1 MIESIPTPCTDWAHR
16 LAARH
21 QDDLSPA
28 DHTALKHHLASCQA
42 CAKVHA
48 AYHAMEV
55 GICSLPVIKPLPIL
69 SYQPS
74 QPVRKAVVAKVGL
87 PLQLLVTMGLA
98 PLCSLFSR
106 ISWSRFFQK
115 LQTWILIALTR
126 FPRKIIYVNTS
137 SHYSYA
143 VRSDS
148 GFFLWRQ
155 KRFMR
160 DELASSPLIRCG
172 GMLYA
177 GSGVALASALDFC
190 EYAVRA

>member
-69 SYQPS
+69 SYQPP

-98 PLCSLFSR
+98 TLCSLFSR